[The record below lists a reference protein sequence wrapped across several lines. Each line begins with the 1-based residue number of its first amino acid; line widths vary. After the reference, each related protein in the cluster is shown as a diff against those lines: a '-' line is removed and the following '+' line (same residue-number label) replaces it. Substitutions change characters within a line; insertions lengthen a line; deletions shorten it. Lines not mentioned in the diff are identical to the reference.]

1 MDTSGNFY
9 LGNSMPQ
16 PIQCENF
23 SFLNDSAQMWN
34 YWAKEELIIYGHI
47 NSNLHEELL
56 SSFTTPT
63 LPENRQPQSKAIS
76 TLHVRFS
83 CINGVKQLGRR
94 GSSCLTSLECDYVT
108 IQPHQHCQCYSYDSP
123 SITYGL
129 VQKTKLTTVL
139 PTAKA
144 KGKHQIRKIHQHQVT
159 EKLYVYEEESF
170 VIVFNGKWLD
180 IFVPECCFKVGFT
193 CPKL

>member
-1 MDTSGNFY
+1 MWKFQFLEWLSANVKL
-9 LGNSMPQ
+9 LGQRRIN
-16 PIQCENF
+16 
-23 SFLNDSAQMWN
+23 
-34 YWAKEELIIYGHI
+34 HI
-47 NSNLHEELL
+47 WTHQLKLTWRTL

-83 CINGVKQLGRR
+83 CINVVKQLGRR

-144 KGKHQIRKIHQHQVT
+144 KGKHQNRKIHQHQVT

-180 IFVPECCFKVGFT
+180 IFVPECCFEVGFT